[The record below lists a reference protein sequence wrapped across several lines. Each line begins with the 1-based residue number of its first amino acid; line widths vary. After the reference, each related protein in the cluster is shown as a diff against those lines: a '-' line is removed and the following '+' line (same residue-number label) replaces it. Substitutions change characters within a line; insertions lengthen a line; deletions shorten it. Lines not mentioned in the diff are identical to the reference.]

1 MCFKAFP
8 LDEIKAHA
16 DLVVDLW
23 VDPVGEL
30 ESEGE
35 QEFIGTEELSCYE
48 RASDEIKI
56 MAGNNGKD
64 PLQFHGLS
72 RRSSRF
78 PIWSQRDFFARGGE
92 QVVSAW

>member
-1 MCFKAFP
+1 MQTFF
-8 LDEIKAHA
+8 
-16 DLVVDLW
+16 VDLW

-35 QEFIGTEELSCYE
+35 QEFIGTEELSFDE
-48 RASDEIKI
+48 HASDEI